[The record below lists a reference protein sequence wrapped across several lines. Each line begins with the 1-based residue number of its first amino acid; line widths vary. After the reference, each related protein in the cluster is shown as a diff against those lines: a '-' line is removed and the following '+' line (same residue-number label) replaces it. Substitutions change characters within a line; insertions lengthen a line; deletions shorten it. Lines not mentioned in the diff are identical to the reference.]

1 MPRNDEPEMTPSDK
15 SDESATPSASPAHA
29 EPAPMPDQPLP
40 ASPIDLEAPV
50 EPSGASPVAAPAAKA
65 QPKPPPKATK
75 PAEPTLTASQLALL
89 LGIVALTVIAIV
101 LYSQERTIDELA
113 LQVRNLGIEQQKL
126 GAQMTSKGG
135 FTPADIDVAGA
146 PALGPA
152 SDVVTLVE
160 FSDYECPFCIKHF
173 TTTMPQLQAS
183 YIATGKIRYVFK
195 DFPIDENHP
204 MAIRAHEAAHC
215 AMEQNKFWPLH
226 VKLFSPPG
234 THTPDQLVAR
244 ATEAGLD
251 IPAFKACIASGRT
264 TAAIRAS
271 AEVADKLGADGTP
284 SFYLGTRD
292 LATDRVHVVK
302 MLDGAQPFSVFQQAI
317 DELLKQH

>member
-1 MPRNDEPEMTPSDK
+1 MQKNDEPGLTPA
-15 SDESATPSASPAHA
+15 DETGAISTEPTPAAA
-29 EPAPMPDQPLP
+29 
-40 ASPIDLEAPV
+40 
-50 EPSGASPVAAPAAKA
+50 AAPTPGAPKAAA
-65 QPKPPPKATK
+65 TPKPPVAK
-75 PAEPTLTASQLALL
+75 PGEQAALTGSQVMAL

-101 LYSQERTIDELA
+101 LYSQERTIDDLA
-113 LQVRNLGIEQQKL
+113 QQVRNLGGEQQRMA
-126 GAQMTSKGG
+126 AQLTSRSG

-152 SDVVTLVE
+152 SDVVTLIE

-173 TTTMPQLQAS
+173 TTTMPQLKAA
-183 YIATGKIRYVFK
+183 YIDTGKIRYVFK

-215 AMEQNKFWPLH
+215 AMEQDKFWQLH
-226 VKLFSPPG
+226 VKLFSAPG

-271 AEVADKLGADGTP
+271 ADVADRLGADGTP

-302 MLDGAQPFSVFQQAI
+302 MLDGAQPFSMFQQAL

>member
-1 MPRNDEPEMTPSDK
+1 MQKNNDHEMTPA
-15 SDESATPSASPAHA
+15 E

-40 ASPIDLEAPV
+40 APPIDLSPEPAPAPAGSAPLATPKAPV
-50 EPSGASPVAAPAAKA
+50 KATAPPKPAAVKSGEPVA
-65 QPKPPPKATK
+65 
-75 PAEPTLTASQLALL
+75 LTGSQLMAL
-89 LGIVALTVIAIV
+89 LGIIAFTVVAIV

-113 LQVRNLGIEQQKL
+113 QLVRNLEMEQQKMA
-126 GAQMTSKGG
+126 AQMTSRTS

-204 MAIRAHEAAHC
+204 MAIRAPEAAHC
-215 AMEQNKFWPLH
+215 AMEQDKFWQLH
-226 VKLFSPPG
+226 VKLFSAPG

-271 AEVADKLGADGTP
+271 AAVADKLGADGTP

-292 LATDRVHVVK
+292 LSTDRVHVVK
-302 MLDGAQPFSVFQQAI
+302 MLDGAQPFSAFQSAI
-317 DELLKQH
+317 DELLKGH